1 MRRTELITLLE
12 GELSGDRAL
21 ESAAHM
27 TKFYRSPGSSGY
39 HRATDFVA
47 QLLRDNG
54 VERVWVERFPLDGE
68 TRLLTQTMPLAW
80 EPLSAE
86 LRVGSANG
94 KLLVSYEDSPSCL
107 PWWTPSTPEG
117 GATVEVVDVGT
128 GERSE
133 DYERQEVRGKAVLVR
148 STTVPDSFA
157 HAVGLA
163 TQHGAVG
170 VITDTLLY
178 PTSPF
183 RTRESLPDPVQLL
196 RMPSVRPGLWAI
208 AVNYHAAE
216 HLASRARQGTARV
229 WIDIQARTFKGEAQN
244 LFGEIAGT
252 DRADEFIHFVCHS
265 TAGTKPGAN
274 CASGPAL
281 LAEVGRVIS
290 LLISEG
296 RIPRPRRTIRFL
308 VNVEGHG
315 TKHYLQNH
323 REEAE
328 SGIVSI
334 ALDSVGHDQRK
345 SKAALLF
352 YHSPDS
358 VPTFIN
364 DYFVSLIQSTPKET
378 RWVFS
383 NDDEIPFVNFPDL
396 PYTPWSDNKYYPAF
410 GIASPLFMSWPDLFF
425 HTDYLTPGMLDP
437 AVFRRCGM
445 VIALAALEL
454 AYAGSGE
461 AVRIMKEVTARSE
474 LRLSQI
480 ALRGEG
486 SPEATRRRLV
496 HLAGR
501 DKKAVESAVVLAA
514 QDDLEGSR
522 AIETTRERMQ
532 KRIQERLEEVLGW
545 LPEAVAEEEFAPGNV
560 VPRRLVERDAPG
572 LAGTGYETR
581 IRMAREMNLR
591 DPRMRYDSLRIMGD
605 EIWNLTDGRRSVNDV
620 ADAIGAEFNFDLE
633 PRHILELF
641 EGLATEGFIRL
652 ESP

>member
-1 MRRTELITLLE
+1 MRRRELIRLL
-12 GELSGDRAL
+12 GDELSGDRAL

-68 TRLLTQTMPLAW
+68 HRLLTQTMPLAW

-86 LRVGSANG
+86 LRVGSPNG
-94 KLLVSYEDSPSCL
+94 RLLVSYEDSPSCL

-117 GATVEVVDVGT
+117 GLTVEVVDVGT

-133 DYERQEVRGKAVLVR
+133 DFQRQEVRGKAVLVR

-163 TQHGAVG
+163 TEHGAVG

-178 PTSPF
+178 PTAPF

-196 RMPSVRPGLWAI
+196 RMPSIRPGLWAI

-216 HLASRARQGTARV
+216 HLASMARRATARV
-229 WIDIQARTFKGEAQN
+229 WIDIQARTFRGEAQN
-244 LFGEIAGT
+244 LFAEIPGT
-252 DRADEFIHFVCHS
+252 DKADEFIHFVCHS

-290 LLISEG
+290 RLISDG
-296 RIPRPRRTIRFL
+296 SIPRPRRTIRFL
-308 VNVEGHG
+308 VDVEGHG
-315 TKHYLQNH
+315 TKHYLHNH

-328 SGIVSI
+328 NGIVSI

-364 DYFVSLIQSTPKET
+364 DYFVSLIEATPKET

-425 HTDYLTPGMLDP
+425 HTDYLKPSMLDP

-454 AYAGSGE
+454 AYAGPRE
-461 AVRIMKEVTARSE
+461 AVKIMREVTARSE
-474 LRLSQI
+474 LRLSQV

-486 SPEATRRRLV
+486 PAPAARKRLA
-496 HLAGR
+496 HLARR
-501 DKKAVESAVVLAA
+501 DKRAVESALVFADQGDA
-514 QDDLEGSR
+514 GGNGELE
-522 AIETTRERMQ
+522 ATRDRMLD
-532 KRIQERLEEVLGW
+532 RIQDRLDEVLGW
-545 LPEAVAEEEFAPGNV
+545 LPESAPEEEFAPGMV
-560 VPRRLVERDAPG
+560 IPGRLVERDAPG
-572 LAGTGYETR
+572 LAGTSYETR
-581 IRMAREMNLR
+581 LRMAEEMNAR

-620 ADAIGAEFNFDLE
+620 TDAIAAEFNFDVE

-641 EGLATEGFIRL
+641 EGLVREGFIRL
-652 ESP
+652 DSP